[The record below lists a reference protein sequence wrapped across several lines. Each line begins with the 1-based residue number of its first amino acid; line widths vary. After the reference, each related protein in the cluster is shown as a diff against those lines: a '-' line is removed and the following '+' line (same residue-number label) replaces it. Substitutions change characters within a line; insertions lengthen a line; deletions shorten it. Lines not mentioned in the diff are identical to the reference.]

1 MADAHVAFLEMLRRD
16 QNGID
21 VLPREWLRAEQLLL
35 FAQRKLA
42 VRWNTAAEAKVA
54 NDEAQLAIEMAE
66 KSFIAAFE
74 ADHMKLK
81 LKIKKAKLKSKVMP
95 APIWKSR
102 VRCFPSVSV
111 ARVAVEDTSRLMPAA
126 PCT

>member
-1 MADAHVAFLEMLRRD
+1 MADAHVAFLDMLRRD

-21 VLPREWLRAEQLLL
+21 VLPKEWLRAEQHLL

-74 ADHMKLK
+74 ADLMKIK
-81 LKIKKAKLKSKVMP
+81 LKIRKAKSKSKVMP
-95 APIWKSR
+95 APQWKSR
-102 VRCFPSVSV
+102 PRCFPSVSV
-111 ARVAVEDTSRLMPAA
+111 ARVARCQRHMERHCRNS
-126 PCT
+126 